1 MPERRPVTLLE
12 LAIAASA
19 AVVPVLL
26 IVLLIVAELRPLDP
40 SVGAQR
46 NGDRHVSIRQVAAL
60 KTFERAIVRRDQV
73 RSALPTADALLDGV
87 PQCRAEWDGRGNML
101 QQIRQRLARAQTAQ
115 LSPAERL
122 AAQVEEL
129 DDALVRFSTGANRR
143 VTDAVGLDAAR
154 WFIALQATLQTAVE
168 TPDYPGRRFSVQCAD
183 IASAVAMLSRG
194 DGRMLAALAWRGTV
208 VERTLATWRPEQ
220 YVDISARQI
229 ARRNPWSGLPGCVY
243 IGNSAPHRDV
253 ALPAYFVTGTRR
265 ADAELC
271 SRPAMY
277 GFIGDDPQAKAPE
290 PIVGE
295 ANDAIPVDDA
305 RWSVPPSLG
314 AMLQPL
320 ATLQRP
326 TGALY
331 RMYTDAQPMTS
342 AGYRFGPNRIDVHGS
357 AVDVAFRW
365 TSRSIP
371 PCRRS
376 RSESPPATRGART
389 FASPFDCSARKT
401 RRSRS
406 VIECSNTP
414 SSGWPRLRS
423 SMSRRAVSRR
433 WPARCRPA
441 RGRSTTVRAAMRIA
455 TSAFRI
461 RSAIVPM
468 RC

>member
-1 MPERRPVTLLE
+1 MPEQRSVTLLD

-26 IVLLIVAELRPLDP
+26 IVLLIVAEVRPSDP

-129 DDALVRFSTGANRR
+129 DVALVRFSTGANRR

-208 VERTLATWRPEQ
+208 VERTLAWVSSRPH
-220 YVDISARQI
+220 R
-229 ARRNPWSGLPGCVY
+229 LPG
-243 IGNSAPHRDV
+243 ISG
-253 ALPAYFVTGTRR
+253 G
-265 ADAELC
+265 
-271 SRPAMY
+271 
-277 GFIGDDPQAKAPE
+277 
-290 PIVGE
+290 GE
-295 ANDAIPVDDA
+295 
-305 RWSVPPSLG
+305 
-314 AMLQPL
+314 
-320 ATLQRP
+320 TH
-326 TGALY
+326 T
-331 RMYTDAQPMTS
+331 
-342 AGYRFGPNRIDVHGS
+342 
-357 AVDVAFRW
+357 
-365 TSRSIP
+365 
-371 PCRRS
+371 
-376 RSESPPATRGART
+376 
-389 FASPFDCSARKT
+389 
-401 RRSRS
+401 
-406 VIECSNTP
+406 
-414 SSGWPRLRS
+414 
-423 SMSRRAVSRR
+423 
-433 WPARCRPA
+433 
-441 RGRSTTVRAAMRIA
+441 
-455 TSAFRI
+455 
-461 RSAIVPM
+461 
-468 RC
+468 